1 MALRDNSCCGGY
13 RHDHCEEYKKN
24 CYTHSSEIIYD
35 GETFEEAGLRHG
47 DTLNNALYNLAL
59 YVSRSINASGEVR
72 KETFDGTTGVRLSE
86 VPAQVLQVSYCGAIL
101 PDEYYRAEGKTIK
114 FCKDFCRS
122 EDGFA
127 SVQVIYRVKADS
139 TFGFRC

>member
-1 MALRDNSCCGGY
+1 MALRDDRYCGGY
-13 RHDHCEEYKKN
+13 GHGHCGGQGNDCKSN
-24 CYTHSSEIIYD
+24 SSGIIYD
-35 GETFEEAGLRHG
+35 GSSFEEAGLIHG
-47 DTLNNALYNLAL
+47 DSLSDAIYNLAL
-59 YVSRSINASGEVR
+59 YVSRSISASGEIR
-72 KETFDGTTGVRLSE
+72 KETFNGTAGVRLSE

-101 PDEYYRAEGKTIK
+101 PDEYYKAEGKTIK